1 MINVFFPLYS
11 AAVLECVQVTSQSD
25 SVKRNKWTTIGHMI
39 GVVSFFLQLSTL
51 VVVAMLLLL
60 AGDVERNPGP
70 LTGEA
75 K

>member
-1 MINVFFPLYS
+1 MT
-11 AAVLECVQVTSQSD
+11 CD
-25 SVKRNKWTTIGHMI
+25 SVKRVRTTIGHMI

-51 VVVAMLLLL
+51 VVVTMLLLL

-70 LTGEA
+70 IYGEES